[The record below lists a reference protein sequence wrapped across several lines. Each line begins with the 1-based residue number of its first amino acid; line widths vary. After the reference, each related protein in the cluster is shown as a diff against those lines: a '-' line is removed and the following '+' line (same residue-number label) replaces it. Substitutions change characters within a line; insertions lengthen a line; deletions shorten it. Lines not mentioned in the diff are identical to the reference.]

1 MSLAKYSG
9 SLTSVGNLLTG
20 MSPTVPKYVLAGV
33 STVPAPAEKLMIK
46 QRREQRRAVRQMHLL
61 QKMHQA
67 SLRLNRPSEKSRAI
81 MKRTLE
87 IANERV

>member
-1 MSLAKYSG
+1 
-9 SLTSVGNLLTG
+9 
-20 MSPTVPKYVLAGV
+20 MSPILPKYAVTGV
-33 STVPAPAEKLMIK
+33 STVPAPAEKIMIK
-46 QRREQRRAVRQMHLL
+46 QRREQRRAARQMQILHNL
-61 QKMHQA
+61 HQA